1 MHLIEAVLL
10 EPVGCLAE
18 FPAEPFQEIAARF
31 FGRNKKASRS
41 GSRAYWHMLNLMDTA
56 GQPID
61 AAAEA
66 LELEAVDQA
75 SAYDDVL
82 PALTELKAMG
92 IQLLLASSLSS
103 VAITHFV
110 TKCGLAELLSAV
122 WTRDNAGGIKAAP
135 LRSAI
140 GGASLDPEQVMFLTD
155 TAEGLKVAKS
165 VGVNSIL
172 MMNDPD
178 EARRLSMHEP
188 TGGIVS
194 LHELPDF
201 IRLVAAENAQV
212 AATHDLRLPR

>member
-1 MHLIEAVLL
+1 MQPRSSSQPRMHLIEGVLL

-110 TKCGLAELLSAV
+110 TK
-122 WTRDNAGGIKAAP
+122 
-135 LRSAI
+135 
-140 GGASLDPEQVMFLTD
+140 
-155 TAEGLKVAKS
+155 
-165 VGVNSIL
+165 
-172 MMNDPD
+172 
-178 EARRLSMHEP
+178 
-188 TGGIVS
+188 
-194 LHELPDF
+194 
-201 IRLVAAENAQV
+201 
-212 AATHDLRLPR
+212 